1 MARKNQEMEVV
12 LLSVEGRDQDDVH
25 LKTWRHEHMAVQ
37 MAEMVCMQMVRSC
50 MEYVDAFTASQYA
63 ESNWLFSSPCI
74 IPRVL
79 KH

>member
-25 LKTWRHEHMAVQ
+25 LKTRRHEHIAVQ

-50 MEYVDAFTASQYA
+50 MEYVDAFTASPNI
-63 ESNWLFSSPCI
+63 SKLV
-74 IPRVL
+74 VL
-79 KH
+79 INGTLVKPL